1 MLIVLAWYMLIDGSN
16 EGVDHGEQKKKP
28 VGQVISFRVSED
40 EMATIREIMKTS
52 RKNASA
58 VMREAIRLFIV
69 PPHRI

>member
-1 MLIVLAWYMLIDGSN
+1 MGSR
-16 EGVDHGEQKKKP
+16 KKKP
-28 VGQVISFRVSED
+28 VGQVISFRVSDD